1 MRIYAGFCL
10 SECACISAGVGAY
23 PVNSNPRPGQVWRLE
38 MEHVF
43 VLEIH
48 NLHFLKNKQES
59 DVFIVR
65 NCFFYNFF
73 EFFLQFVPVSQYKK
87 GKWLIW
93 SFC

>member
-23 PVNSNPRPGQVWRLE
+23 PVNSIPRPGQVWRLE

-59 DVFIVR
+59 DFFIVR
-65 NCFFYNFF
+65 NCFFYIFF
-73 EFFLQFVPVSQYKK
+73 WIFCT
-87 GKWLIW
+87 IW
-93 SFC
+93 CKSIQEKEND